1 MINRLFSK
9 QSPMMVGIDVG
20 AHSVKAVLLSQHNGV
35 YKVEAV
41 AVEPMAKG
49 AMSDREI
56 QDIEAVGNVLSK
68 IRKKIPR
75 SVKFAAAAVSGSDR
89 KSVV

>member
-1 MINRLFSK
+1 
-9 QSPMMVGIDVG
+9 MVGIDVG

-35 YKVEAV
+35 CKVEAF
-41 AVEPMAKG
+41 AVEPMVKG

-75 SVKFAAAAVSGSDR
+75 AVKFSATAVSGSTVISKVSFMDV
-89 KSVV
+89 S